1 MPEPNVPIN
10 ARPITQYGRNLVINI
25 IAIPS
30 RSPASS
36 YNNVSYRFIVS
47 PSSIVCKVW
56 ADMT

>member
-10 ARPITQYGRNLVINI
+10 ARPITQYGRNLVMSM

-36 YNNVSYRFIVS
+36 SSSASYRFDCFAV
-47 PSSIVCKVW
+47 
-56 ADMT
+56 